1 MAAKVI
7 PMPSA
12 NKKMW
17 ENEVSVYRYIYTWWK
32 LIFGSDNGINS
43 LQDTQPS
50 QYSTTSWCGF

>member
-43 LQDTQPS
+43 TIPIFYHFLV
-50 QYSTTSWCGF
+50 WFLM